1 MHVCIHVQGCCVRKR
16 ISFHVMFYFIKAP
29 YMHAYIH
36 TNDGTP
42 YPCRL
47 GYSRLCHGR
56 DCRDQIQFPSYSAV
70 YMCICMYVCRGWIR
84 LGSPP
89 AAQGGVQLQNAH
101 GARVLGLVLADVE
114 EYIVQ
119 TFHHWPA
126 TQTGQLQ
133 IRWWWWWWWW
143 W

>member
-16 ISFHVMFYFIKAP
+16 FSFHVMFYFIKAP
-29 YMHAYIH
+29 IRTCIHTYIH
-36 TNDGTP
+36 TMELHIHAGLAIVDCVMVATVGT
-42 YPCRL
+42 RFSFQVTL
-47 GYSRLCHGR
+47 L
-56 DCRDQIQFPSYSAV
+56 
-70 YMCICMYVCRGWIR
+70 YVCRGWIR

-101 GARVLGLVLADVE
+101 GARVLGLVFTDVE

-133 IRWWWWWWWW
+133 IRWWWWRW
-143 W
+143 